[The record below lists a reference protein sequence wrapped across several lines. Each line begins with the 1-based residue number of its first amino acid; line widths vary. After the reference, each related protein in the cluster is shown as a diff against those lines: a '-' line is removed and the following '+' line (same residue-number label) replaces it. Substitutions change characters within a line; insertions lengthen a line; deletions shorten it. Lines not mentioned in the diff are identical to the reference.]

1 MGIDRLEDEDYPA
14 LSVSQAAELLGVQ
27 PAFLRRL
34 DAAGV
39 VPSDRSVGG
48 HRRYSRRQLA
58 RAARM
63 RELFDQGH
71 TLVAAAQILGLQDDL
86 DRVRDERDQARD
98 ERDQARG
105 ERDEARGRLGQTQD
119 DVLSTHR
126 HRGIGARRG
135 GPGAASDGSSDQP
148 SARPTPSSG

>member
-1 MGIDRLEDEDYPA
+1 MGIDRLEDEDYPV
-14 LSVSQAAELLGVQ
+14 LSVSQAADLLGVQ

-48 HRRYSRRQLA
+48 HRRYSRRQLV

-71 TLVAAAQILGLQDDL
+71 TLAAAAQILDLQDDL
-86 DRVRDERDQARD
+86 DRVRDERDQARSPVD
-98 ERDQARG
+98 TGRIRG
-105 ERDEARGRLGQTQD
+105 SVRGCRT
-119 DVLSTHR
+119 
-126 HRGIGARRG
+126 IGASRTSHVDCR
-135 GPGAASDGSSDQP
+135 GPGCHGLRRR
-148 SARPTPSSG
+148 SAPGVGFRALHNH

>member
-1 MGIDRLEDEDYPA
+1 M
-14 LSVSQAAELLGVQ
+14 SVSQAAELLGVQ

-48 HRRYSRRQLA
+48 HRRYSRRQLV

-71 TLVAAAQILGLQDDL
+71 TLAAATQILDLQDDL
-86 DRVRDERDQARD
+86 DRVRD

-105 ERDEARGRLGQTQD
+105 ERDEARGRLGQVQD
-119 DVLSTHR
+119 DLLSTQR
-126 HRGIGARRG
+126 RRGIEARRG
-135 GPGAASDGSSDQP
+135 APGAASDGSSD
-148 SARPTPSSG
+148 

>member
-1 MGIDRLEDEDYPA
+1 M
-14 LSVSQAAELLGVQ
+14 Q

-48 HRRYSRRQLA
+48 HRRYSRRQLV

-71 TLVAAAQILGLQDDL
+71 TLAAAAQILDLQDDL

-105 ERDEARGRLGQTQD
+105 ERDQARGERDEARGRLGQVQD
-119 DVLSTHR
+119 DLLSTQR
-126 HRGIGARRG
+126 RRGIEARRG
-135 GPGAASDGSSDQP
+135 APGAASDGSSD
-148 SARPTPSSG
+148 

>member
-1 MGIDRLEDEDYPA
+1 MGIDRLEDEDYPV

-39 VPSDRSVGG
+39 VSSDRSAGG
-48 HRRYSRRQLA
+48 HRRYSRRQLV

-71 TLVAAAQILGLQDDL
+71 TLAAAAQILGLQDDL

-105 ERDEARGRLGQTQD
+105 ERDEARGRLGQAD
-119 DVLSTHR
+119 ELLSTQR
-126 HRGIGARRG
+126 HRGIKARRG
-135 GPGAASDGSSDQP
+135 GRGAESEGSSGES
-148 SARPTPSSG
+148 SARPASSSS

>member
-1 MGIDRLEDEDYPA
+1 MGIDRLEDEDYPV

-39 VPSDRSVGG
+39 VSSDRSVGG
-48 HRRYSRRQLA
+48 HRRYSRRQLV

-71 TLVAAAQILGLQDDL
+71 TLAAAAQILGLQDDL

-105 ERDEARGRLGQTQD
+105 ERDEARGRLGQAPD
-119 DVLSTHR
+119 ELLSTQR
-126 HRGIGARRG
+126 HRGIGVRRG
-135 GPGAASDGSSDQP
+135 GRGAASEGSSGQS
-148 SARPTPSSG
+148 SARSASSSG